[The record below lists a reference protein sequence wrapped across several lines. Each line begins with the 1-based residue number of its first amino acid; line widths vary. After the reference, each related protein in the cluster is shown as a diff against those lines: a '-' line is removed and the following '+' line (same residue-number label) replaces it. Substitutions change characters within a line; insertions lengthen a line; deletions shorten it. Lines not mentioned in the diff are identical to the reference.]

1 MSPMNPRLL
10 RPLAR
15 RQAPV
20 SSPTDPYFA
29 NVSLLL
35 HFDTGFTDS
44 SSLNASVTP
53 GGDASI
59 ATTDSKFGTGS
70 AYFDGSGDGISFSD
84 FAIGTGDFTIEMWVK
99 RLGSNTYAQLFG
111 NEGSGVAFTFV
122 INNNDNAGQLGL
134 YSTTGGVVDSGSN
147 VCQAGQWVHVALT
160 RSAGTVRVFVDGTQ
174 ANEAADSSS
183 YSGDSA
189 FVGTNNVYAGR
200 DYEGYIDEL
209 RVTKGVAR
217 YTAAFTPPTASFPNQ

>member
-1 MSPMNPRLL
+1 MAMNPRLL

-15 RQAPV
+15 RQA
-20 SSPTDPYFA
+20 DPYFSS
-29 NVSLLL
+29 VSLLL

-44 SSLNASVTP
+44 SLRNASVTA

-59 ATTDSKFGTGS
+59 TTTNSKFGTGS

-84 FAIGTGDFTIEMWVK
+84 IDIGTGDFTIEMWVK

-111 NEGSGVAFTFV
+111 NEGSGVGFTFL
-122 INNNDNAGQLGL
+122 INNLGRGGELAL
-134 YSTTGGVVDSGSN
+134 YSTVGGVIDSGIN
-147 VCQAGQWVHVALT
+147 VCQEGQWTHVALA
-160 RSAGTVRVFVDGTQ
+160 RSAGAVRFFVDGTV
-174 ANEAADSSS
+174 ANEGTDSSS
-183 YSGDSA
+183 YSGESN

-200 DYEGYIDEL
+200 DYEGYLDEL

-217 YTAAFTPPTASFPNQ
+217 YTAAFTPPTAAFPNQ

>member
-1 MSPMNPRLL
+1 MPMNPRLL

-99 RLGSNTYAQLFG
+99 RLGSDTYAQLFG
-111 NEGSGVAFTFV
+111 NEGSGVGFTFL
-122 INNNDNAGQLGL
+122 INNEGTDGQLAL
-134 YSTTGGVVDSGSN
+134 YSTAGGIMNSGNN
-147 VCQAGQWVHVALT
+147 VCQAGQWTHVALA
-160 RSAGTVRVFVDGTQ
+160 RSAGAVRFFVDGTV
-174 ANEAADSSS
+174 ASEGTDSSS
-183 YSGDSA
+183 YSGASN

-200 DYEGYIDEL
+200 DYEGYLDEL

-217 YTAAFTPPTASFPNQ
+217 YTAAFTPPTAAFPNQ